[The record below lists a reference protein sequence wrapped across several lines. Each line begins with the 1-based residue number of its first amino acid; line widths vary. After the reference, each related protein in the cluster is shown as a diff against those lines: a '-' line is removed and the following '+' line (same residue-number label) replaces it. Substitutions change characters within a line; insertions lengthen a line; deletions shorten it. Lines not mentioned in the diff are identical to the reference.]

1 MNLMPRGFSR
11 RYKPDFM
18 ANAPRLII
26 DGDLAFEDED
36 LYDNDEQP
44 DAVSVLDPD
53 VQRVRYYKST
63 KVLGSLYRAIDETKF
78 LDDMQHQLQHG
89 LPREI
94 QNSGYV
100 IDKVWNYVQGATQHF
115 QWAHHTKLAR
125 EIRDK

>member
-1 MNLMPRGFSR
+1 MPRGFSR

-78 LDDMQHQLQHG
+78 LDDMQHQLQDG
-89 LPREI
+89 LSREI
-94 QNSGYV
+94 RNSAYV